1 MQTPGGHVDS
11 GVRRKDRG
19 DVAGIQ
25 TRGGHVD
32 SGVRRKDGRD
42 ARGYRHPG
50 LRGFRRSPERRKGC
64 AWIQTPGATWIP
76 AFAGKT
82 EGMRVDA
89 DTGGRVDSGVRRKDG
104 RDAVDADTGGRVD
117 SGVRRK
123 DGRDAR
129 GYRHRGVTWI
139 PAFAGKTVG
148 MRGYTDT
155 GGPRGFRRSPERR
168 GEVAGIQTRGGHV
181 DSGVRRKDGGMSRV
195 YRHGGGH
202 VDSGV
207 LRKDGRD
214 RTPGMNP
221 SLSAQAARAVRR
233 NTPLRQART

>member
-1 MQTPGGHVDS
+1 MSRV
-11 GVRRKDRG
+11 
-19 DVAGIQ
+19 
-25 TRGGHVD
+25 
-32 SGVRRKDGRD
+32 
-42 ARGYRHPG
+42 YRHG
-50 LRGFRRSPERRKGC
+50 
-64 AWIQTPGATWIP
+64 GATWIP
-76 AFAGKT
+76 ACAGKT
-82 EGMRVDA
+82 EGMRVDT
-89 DTGGRVDSGVRRKDG
+89 DTRGYVDSGVRRKDG

-139 PAFAGKTVG
+139 PAFAGKTEG
-148 MRGYTDT
+148 MRVDTDT
-155 GGPRGFRRSPERR
+155 VGLRGFRRTPERR
-168 GEVAGIQTRGGHV
+168 WGCAGIRTPGGHV

-195 YRHGGGH
+195 YRHGGATWIPAFAGKTGGCRGYTDTGGGH

-207 LRKDGRD
+207 RRKDGRD

>member
-1 MQTPGGHVDS
+1 MDS

-19 DVAGIQ
+19 DVAGMQ

-42 ARGYRHPG
+42 A
-50 LRGFRRSPERRKGC
+50 
-64 AWIQTPGATWIP
+64 
-76 AFAGKT
+76 
-82 EGMRVDA
+82 VDA

-168 GEVAGIQTRGGHV
+168 GDVAGIQTRGGHV

-207 LRKDGRD
+207 RRKDGRD